1 MPPAFDIV
9 FLGTGSPIPSPD
21 RCGCGHVIVAGES
34 HVLVDCGYG
43 SARRLMPSGIVP
55 SQIDTA
61 VFTHMHTDHIT
72 DVPDFLNMRW
82 TSGATKPLKVYGP
95 TGTKKMMDGF
105 LMALEDDIRFR
116 TAHHP
121 GKLHPDG
128 IKVEVT
134 EIPATPDARPFATQD
149 GGFSLESFEV
159 DHFPVVPA
167 LGYRFRFDGR
177 SAVLSGD
184 TSMCDSLLAAA
195 QGADVLVSD
204 ALNPAMF
211 AQFTERVR
219 AIRPIAASLFDDV
232 PSYHI
237 HTPEVAKLARDAGVG
252 KLVLSHLLPNLPNNP
267 EMEAQFSAGMSD
279 VYAGPIQIARDTQR
293 IAIEKRNGS

>member
-21 RCGCGHVIVAGES
+21 RCGCGHVVVAGDAR
-34 HVLVDCGYG
+34 VLVDCGYG
-43 SARRLMPSGIVP
+43 AARRLLPAGIVP
-55 SQIDTA
+55 ATIDTA

-72 DVPDFLNMRW
+72 DVPDFLNLRW

-128 IKVEVT
+128 IKVDVT
-134 EIPATPDARPFATQD
+134 EIPATPDARSFATQEGD
-149 GGFSLESFEV
+149 FSLESFEV

-195 QGADVLVSD
+195 QGADLLVSD

-211 AQFTERVR
+211 ALFTEQVR
-219 AIRPIAASLFDDV
+219 AVRPITASLFDDV

-279 VYAGPIQIARDTQR
+279 IYPGPIQIARDTQR
-293 IAIEKRNGS
+293 IAVEKRNGS

>member
-1 MPPAFDIV
+1 MSQPFDIV

-21 RCGCGHVIVAGES
+21 RCGCGHVVVAGEQNI
-34 HVLVDCGYG
+34 LVDCGYG
-43 SARRLMPSGIVP
+43 AARRLMPSGIIP
-55 SQIDTA
+55 STIDTA
-61 VFTHMHTDHIT
+61 VFTHMHSDHIT

-82 TSGATKPLKVYGP
+82 TSGATKPLQVFGP
-95 TGTKKMMDGF
+95 TGTRKMIDGF
-105 LMALEDDIRFR
+105 LMALEDDIGFR

-128 IKVEVT
+128 IRVEVT
-134 EIPATPDARPFATQD
+134 EVPATADARSFLTL
-149 GGFSLESFEV
+149 GGCEMQSFEV

-184 TSMCDSLLAAA
+184 TNMCASLLAAA
-195 QGADVLVSD
+195 NGADLLVSD
-204 ALNPAMF
+204 ALNPVLF
-211 AQFTERVR
+211 KQFTERVR
-219 AIRPIAASLFDDV
+219 AIRPLAASLFDDV

-237 HTPEVAKLARDAGVG
+237 STDDVAKLARDAGVG
-252 KLVLSHLLPNLPNNP
+252 KLVLSHLIPNLPNNP

-279 VYAGPIQIARDTQR
+279 VYSGPILVARDTQR
-293 IAIEKRNGS
+293 IAVEKRNGS

>member
-1 MPPAFDIV
+1 MPQTFDVV

-43 SARRLMPSGIVP
+43 AARRLMPAGIIPAQV
-55 SQIDTA
+55 DVA

-72 DVPDFLNMRW
+72 DVPDFLNLRW
-82 TSGATKPLKVYGP
+82 TSGATKALRVFGP
-95 TGTKKMMDGF
+95 TGTKKMIDGF

-128 IKVEVT
+128 IKVDVT
-134 EIPATPDARPFATQD
+134 EVPAGAGVETFLNE
-149 GGFSLESFEV
+149 GGLALERFEV

-167 LGYRFRFDGR
+167 FGYRARFDGR
-177 SAVLSGD
+177 TAVLSGD
-184 TSMCDSLLAAA
+184 TSFCESLLEASS
-195 QGADVLVSD
+195 GADLLISD

-211 AQFTERVR
+211 QQLIERVR
-219 AIRPIAASLFDDV
+219 EFRPLAASLFEDV

-237 HTPEVAKLARDAGVG
+237 STDEVARLARDAGVG
-252 KLVLSHLLPNLPNNP
+252 KLVLSHLLPNLPNSP
-267 EMEAQFSAGMSD
+267 EMEAAFQAGMSD
-279 VYAGPIQIARDTQR
+279 VYTGPIHVARDTQR
-293 IAIEKRNGS
+293 ITVEKRTTT

>member
-1 MPPAFDIV
+1 MPQTFEVV

-21 RCGCGHVIVAGES
+21 RCGCGHVIVAGDS
-34 HVLVDCGYG
+34 NVLVDCGYG
-43 SARRLMPSGIVP
+43 AARRLMPAGIIP
-55 SQIDTA
+55 ATIDTA

-82 TSGATKPLKVYGP
+82 TSGATKPLQVFGP
-95 TGTKKMMDGF
+95 TGTKKMIAGF

-134 EIPATPDARPFATQD
+134 EVTATADARSFLSAN
-149 GGFSLESFEV
+149 GVVLESFEV

-167 LGYRFRFDGR
+167 LGYKVKFDGR
-177 SAVLSGD
+177 SMVFSGD

-195 QGADVLVSD
+195 NGVDLLVSD
-204 ALNPAMF
+204 ALNPVMF
-211 AQFTERVR
+211 QALIDRVR
-219 AIRPIAASLFDDV
+219 PIRPIAASLFDDV

-237 HTPEVAKLARDAGVG
+237 HTDEVARLARDAGVG
-252 KLVLSHLLPNLPNNP
+252 KLVLSHLLPNLPNDP
-267 EMEAQFSAGMSD
+267 AMEAQFSAGMSD
-279 VYAGPIQIARDTQR
+279 VYPGPIQIARDTQR
-293 IAIEKRNGS
+293 IAVEKRNGS